1 MSLTTRGQ
9 AAALTV
15 ALLAGG
21 AVGATAQLWNPYTRH
36 LDSVSVQL
44 APGVE
49 EDEAVCFGARE
60 VAYEATSDG
69 ALVTCSTS
77 PR

>member
-1 MSLTTRGQ
+1 MVKITRRGEQ
-9 AAALTV
+9 AVMAGAVLAAL
-15 ALLAGG
+15 AL
-21 AVGATAQLWNPYTRH
+21 GATAQHWNPYTRQ

-49 EDEAVCFGARE
+49 EDEVVCLNTRE

-69 ALVTCSTS
+69 ALVTCST
-77 PR
+77 R